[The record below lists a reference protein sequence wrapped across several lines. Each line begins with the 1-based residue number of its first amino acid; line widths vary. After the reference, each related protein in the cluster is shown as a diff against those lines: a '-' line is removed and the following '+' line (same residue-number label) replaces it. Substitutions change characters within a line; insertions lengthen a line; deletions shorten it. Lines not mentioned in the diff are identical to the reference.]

1 MSSYLDVLALL
12 KNLVWHSA
20 ANFLWILSSL
30 AESVQVT
37 EFQKTD
43 AYSII
48 IIIIIITC
56 NPLSTDQWLQTTV
69 IVTEISALPYHVR
82 SSWGQPDYEDVW
94 ILSISS
100 NLNIPLQYIHIT
112 PTYYC

>member
-30 AESVQVT
+30 AESVQAT
-37 EFQKTD
+37 EFQTTG
-43 AYSII
+43 AYS
-48 IIIIIITC
+48 IIIIITC

-69 IVTEISALPYHVR
+69 LVTDISALPYDVR
-82 SSWGQPDYEDVW
+82 SSWG
-94 ILSISS
+94 
-100 NLNIPLQYIHIT
+100 
-112 PTYYC
+112 